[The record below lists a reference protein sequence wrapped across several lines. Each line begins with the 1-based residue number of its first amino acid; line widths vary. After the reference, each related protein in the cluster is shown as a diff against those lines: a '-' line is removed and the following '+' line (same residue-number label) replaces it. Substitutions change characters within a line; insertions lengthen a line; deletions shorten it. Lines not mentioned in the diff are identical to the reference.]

1 MKKGI
6 IALLLVL
13 TLCGCSLPF
22 KIVPNTTPTATPT
35 VGISNEIPF
44 ATATLLAVETT
55 QPPEQPTATPEI
67 AGSDYSQ
74 SGISFKLPACLA
86 PDAVISTIPAVPPD
100 PNGGMAEFAPEHRLI
115 QFNPYPLSGTFFDAS
130 VSIYP
135 VAEYVQMRA
144 DLQTQVQD
152 LTNLLA
158 SHPAALPATLPF
170 LPMQYAAQVFHARES
185 YIDFQNGSGIAFL
198 TQYAQFVDPA
208 NNHDLFYTFQ
218 GLTSDGKYWI
228 SAFLPVNA
236 GFLQDS
242 WDSKTVPAN
251 GIAPPDPA
259 STNYNSEVE
268 NYLIAIKALMSAA
281 NASDYTP
288 DITCLDAFLQSLKV
302 ENP

>member
-13 TLCGCSLPF
+13 VLSGCNLPF
-22 KIVPNTTPTATPT
+22 KVVPNTTPTPT

-44 ATATLLAVETT
+44 ATATLLSVDTT
-55 QPPEQPTATPEI
+55 QPPETPTAAPET
-67 AGSDYSQ
+67 AGTDYSQ

-86 PDAVISTIPAVPPD
+86 PEAVISTVPAVPPD
-100 PNGGMAEFAPEHRLI
+100 PNGAPSEFAPEHRQI
-115 QFNPYPLSGTFFDAS
+115 QFNPYPLSGKFFNAS
-130 VSIYP
+130 VNIYP
-135 VAEYVQMRA
+135 VAEFVQMRA

-158 SHPAALPATLPF
+158 SHPAALPATLPL
-170 LPMQYAAQVFHARES
+170 LPSFNAAQVFHTRES

-198 TQYAQFVDPA
+198 TQYAQFYAPA

-228 SAFLPVNA
+228 SAILPVSA
-236 GFLQDS
+236 VFLQEA
-242 WDSKTVPAN
+242 WDSKTVPPN
-251 GIAPPDPA
+251 GAPLPPSDLSSPNFKAEMDNYYMTVKGLMA
-259 STNYNSEVE
+259 SAS
-268 NYLIAIKALMSAA
+268 
-281 NASDYTP
+281 ASDYTP
-288 DITCLDAFLQSLKV
+288 DLTCLDVFLQSLKV